1 MSTTELREKIY
12 KKLKSVDDY
21 LLEEILGLIELEYT
35 NKELLKIQ
43 EVHKIDIEIG
53 LAQVEQG
60 QTLTNNEVNKT
71 VKKWLGR

>member
-1 MSTTELREKIY
+1 MSSTELREKIY
-12 KKLKSVDDY
+12 KKLESVDDY